1 VRIEGKDIVVTG
13 IWPRT
18 ARLRDE
24 WYAFLDT
31 PEDSIRQLR
40 ASGIRADLFT
50 FLQPVSDRVPRHP
63 FHLEWSSAAVLPLR
77 SYDDWWNIQINAKT
91 RNMVRKAARSQ
102 VHVRCV
108 DFNDDLIRGIHE
120 ICNET
125 PLRQGRR
132 FRHFGQDYEAI
143 KRTHVTYLGRS
154 EFLGA
159 FFGAELIGFAKLV
172 HGENASGL
180 MHLLCKQRHRH
191 RAPANA
197 LIAGAVE
204 ACTTR
209 KVPHLFFGEWSRRGL
224 GEFKK
229 HNAFQ
234 RFSVPR
240 YFVPLNAT
248 GRFLLGLNLHRDL
261 RDRIPDRWQ
270 DTFVAWRSRWYAAR
284 YGRWVH

>member
-1 VRIEGKDIVVTG
+1 MRVEGKDIVVAG

-31 PEDSIRQLR
+31 PGDSIRQLGT
-40 ASGIRADLFT
+40 SGIRADLFT
-50 FLQPVSDRVPRHP
+50 FLQPVSDRIPRHP
-63 FHLEWSSAAVLPLR
+63 FHLEWCSAAVLPLR
-77 SYDDWWNIQINAKT
+77 TYEDWWNHQINAKT
-91 RNMVRKAARSQ
+91 RNMVRKAERSQ
-102 VHVRCV
+102 VRVLCV
-108 DFNDDLIRGIHE
+108 EFDDDLVHGIRD

-132 FRHFGQDYEAI
+132 FPHFGQSYEAI
-143 KRTHVTYLGRS
+143 KDTHITYLERS
-154 EFLGA
+154 QFLGA

-172 HGENASGL
+172 HGKNVSGL

-197 LIAGAVE
+197 LIAGAVA
-204 ACTTR
+204 ACTLR
-209 KVPHLFFGEWSRRGL
+209 KVPYLYFGEWSRRGL

-229 HNAFQ
+229 HHAFE

-261 RDRIPDRWQ
+261 KDRIPDRWQ

-284 YGRWVH
+284 YGRRAH